1 MIDGSQF
8 GFVGMNMK
16 EYKRLGDIATYINGY
31 AFKPED
37 RGSIGLPIIR
47 IQDLTGNGYDL
58 GYYEGEYPPKI
69 EINNGDILISWSAS
83 LGVYIWNQ
91 GKALLNQHIFKVV
104 FDKVEIDKNYFV
116 YAVKHKLQ
124 EMVSKTHGATM
135 KHIIKK
141 DFDNTLIPFP
151 TLDKQIEIANI
162 LGKVEKLIDDRND
175 ELLYLDN
182 LIKARFVEM
191 FGDPIKNPK
200 EWPVFLIEDVVAKEK
215 NALKAGPFGSD
226 LRKEYYVNSGY
237 KIYGQEQVI
246 RENPFFGDYYISE
259 EKFKQLENCS
269 VQAGDVLIS
278 LVGTY
283 GKLLIIPEQFEPG
296 IINPRLM
303 KITFDKTKVNP
314 YYFKYF
320 FQSEALKRALA
331 DNTHG
336 GTMDILN
343 LGIVRKL
350 RLPLPPLKFQNDF
363 NVFIK
368 QIDKSKVVYL
378 KAARKYHKQS
388 KVVEMKMS
396 QC

>member
-368 QIDKSKVVYL
+368 QIDKSKVEVQRSLEKTQMLFDSLMQQYFG
-378 KAARKYHKQS
+378 
-388 KVVEMKMS
+388 
-396 QC
+396 

>member
-1 MIDGSQF
+1 M
-8 GFVGMNMK
+8 M
-16 EYKRLGDIATYINGY
+16 EYKLAELFDLQMGKTPSRNNPLYWNSNDNAWVSIADLSETDGKYVTRTKEFLTDKAVVESGIKKIPANTVIMS
-31 AFKPED
+31 FKL
-37 RGSIGLPIIR
+37 SIGKVAITPVAMYSNEAIMAFIDKGIEKIVPDYL
-47 IQDLTGNGYDL
+47 
-58 GYYEGEYPPKI
+58 YYLFLHKNWNKGTNKAVMGITLNKKILSDTSIYLHSIEEQKAII
-69 EINNGDILISWSAS
+69 EIL
-83 LGVYIWNQ
+83 
-91 GKALLNQHIFKVV
+91 
-104 FDKVEIDKNYFV
+104 DKVTD
-116 YAVKHKLQ
+116 
-124 EMVSKTHGATM
+124 
-135 KHIIKK
+135 
-141 DFDNTLIPFP
+141 LIAKRKSQLLA
-151 TLDKQIEIANI
+151 LD
-162 LGKVEKLIDDRND
+162 D
-175 ELLYLDN
+175 

>member
-1 MIDGSQF
+1 
-8 GFVGMNMK
+8 MNMK